1 MFKRD
6 SRQGSPLCLL
16 CFSVNQ
22 EKVKRIILAGI
33 ILGTVLV
40 GLLTVRFFLG
50 RPQDVINVFANL
62 INEGKITEAKSLL
75 KIESDGWNNF
85 SEFRIKSLKETGD
98 HVYEVDVE
106 VTLKRDLQDLAIP
119 NYGWVNGVNK
129 RWFTLV
135 KDGNIYK
142 ITGIGTGP

>member
-1 MFKRD
+1 M
-6 SRQGSPLCLL
+6 
-16 CFSVNQ
+16 
-22 EKVKRIILAGI
+22 KRIILAGI

-98 HVYEVDVE
+98 NVYEVDFE
-106 VTLKRDLQDLAIP
+106 VVLKEDLQNLPIP

-129 RWFTLV
+129 RWITV
-135 KDGNIYK
+135 AKIGDSYK